1 VRSVGA
7 AAVTAGLL
15 FVPLASAA
23 TFGRPAEIPLVRVPV
38 SVVVFDAT
46 QDGGADVVV
55 ANASGPALTLLPGR
69 QDGSFER
76 PIDIPGVGRLPRS
89 MVVGDF
95 DNDGGDDLVAASED
109 QVTFY
114 VGVDASLAR
123 GGSTTVRAPSVLA
136 AGDLDSDG
144 NLDLV
149 AGNVNVASVS
159 VLLGLGDGTF
169 QPPQQ
174 YAIGL
179 PAASLLVA
187 DLNEDEAPDVAASGD
202 GVSIL
207 YGNGDGTL
215 RPYESGAGFRG
226 ARGLAA
232 EDFDGDGLVD
242 LAITHGTN
250 LLTVIHNEGD
260 ERFVN
265 AASYPTGGT
274 PVQIAVGDVDGD
286 GSSDLVTANQ
296 GTNDVSV
303 LLGEIDGGF
312 RPQFRVRVGRTPVR
326 LALEDLDG
334 LGTLDLVTA
343 NRRSK
348 TVTVLLNGADAPQPV
363 VCVVPGVVRRKFAV
377 AQRIVAAAN
386 CKVTRVRRKYSNRVK
401 RGRVIAVSPLP
412 GTRLPPDSSVTLLVS
427 RGPRKR

>member
-1 VRSVGA
+1 MRSVGA

-23 TFGRPAEIPLVRVPV
+23 TFGRPAEIPLVRAPV
-38 SVVVFDAT
+38 SVAVFDSKR
-46 QDGGADVVV
+46 DGGADVVV

-76 PIDIPGVGRLPRS
+76 PIDISGAGRLPRS
-89 MVVGDF
+89 LAVGDF
-95 DNDGGDDLVAASED
+95 DNDGGDDLVAASENE
-109 QVTFY
+109 VTFY

-123 GGSTTVRAPSVLA
+123 GSSTTVRAPSALA
-136 AGDLDSDG
+136 TGDLDSDG

-149 AGNVNVASVS
+149 AANVNVASVS

-169 QPPQQ
+169 QPPRE
-174 YAIGL
+174 YAIRS
-179 PAASLLVA
+179 PAASLIVA
-187 DLNEDEAPDVAASGD
+187 DLNADEAPDVAASGD
-202 GVSIL
+202 GVSVL
-207 YGNGDGTL
+207 YGDGDGIL
-215 RPYESGAGFRG
+215 RPFESGAGFPG

-250 LLTVIHNEGD
+250 LVTVVHNEGD
-260 ERFVN
+260 ERFANV
-265 AASYPTGGT
+265 ASYPVGGT
-274 PVQIAVGDVDGD
+274 PVQVAVGDVDGD
-286 GSSDLVTANQ
+286 GANDLVAANR

-303 LLGEIDGGF
+303 LLGELDGGF
-312 RPQFRVRVGRTPVR
+312 RPQFRVRVGRTPIG

-348 TVTVLLNGADAPQPV
+348 TVTVMLNGADAPQPA
-363 VCVVPGVVRRKFAV
+363 VCLVPGVARRKVAV
-377 AQRIVAAAN
+377 AQRLVAAAN
-386 CKVTRVRRKYSNRVK
+386 CKAMVRRKYSSRVK
-401 RGRVIAVSPLP
+401 RGRVIAISPLP
-412 GTRLPPDSSVTLLVS
+412 GTRLPPDSPVTLLVS
-427 RGPRKR
+427 RGRRKR

>member
-1 VRSVGA
+1 
-7 AAVTAGLL
+7 L
-15 FVPLASAA
+15 VPFASAA

-38 SVVVFDAT
+38 SVAVFDAT

-55 ANASGPALTLLPGR
+55 ANQAGPALTLLPGR

-76 PIDIPGVGRLPRS
+76 PIDISGAGRLPRS
-89 MVVGDF
+89 LVVGDF
-95 DNDGGDDLVAASED
+95 DNDGGDDLVTASED
-109 QVTFY
+109 AVTFY

-123 GGSTTVRAPSVLA
+123 GSSTTVPAPSVLA
-136 AGDLDSDG
+136 AEDLDSDG

-149 AGNVNVASVS
+149 AGKVNQAIVS
-159 VLLGLGDGTF
+159 VLLGLGDGRF
-169 QPPQQ
+169 QPPQE
-174 YAIGL
+174 YAIPA
-179 PAASLLVA
+179 PAASLVVG
-187 DLNEDEAPDVAASGD
+187 DLNADEAFDVAAAGD

-215 RPYESGAGFRG
+215 RPVESGAGFRG

-232 EDFDGDGLVD
+232 EDFDGDGLAD

-250 LLTVIHNEGD
+250 LVTVIHNEGD

-265 AASYPTGGT
+265 AASYPVGGT
-274 PVQIAVGDVDGD
+274 PTQIAVGDVDGD
-286 GSSDLVTANQ
+286 GASDLATANQ

-303 LLGEIDGGF
+303 LLGELDGGF

-334 LGTLDLVTA
+334 LGTLDLVTV

-348 TVTVLLNGADAPQPV
+348 TVTVLLNGANAPQPV
-363 VCVVPGVVRRKFAV
+363 VCLVPGVAHRKYAV
-377 AQRIVAAAN
+377 AQRLVAAAN

-412 GTRLPPDSSVTLLVS
+412 GTRLPPESSVTLLVS